1 MMGQLSQAEADA
13 SVAPYYLDI
22 ATTDAPIAL
31 CTTSGLLQAATGS
44 ARSLLRRL
52 SRIEHLPATL
62 PSELWSLLEG
72 SAPGEA
78 VEWRSLAEPHEVL
91 GCTRYLAAPGAYVL
105 LMREMSAKRLLLSDL
120 LHRQRL
126 ETTGHL
132 VAGIARDIR
141 SSVASMVYSAEF
153 LNASGRSAPPEVLSE
168 TMGDI
173 SRASASLQGTLDA
186 LLDYAHLGPA
196 VSLPVQLR
204 DVLNRAMAS
213 LRGQYGERSHR
224 IRVDLAPRA
233 ELVRGNPIV
242 IEQLFVSLLRNA
254 VEAAAAPRCVI
265 VTAFPMAAPPSLSR
279 GVTSGVCIR
288 VWDDG
293 PGIPADHRRFVFE
306 PFFTTKP
313 GSLGL
318 GLAMARQAA
327 ESLDGQLE
335 LTDDE
340 TGTCFS
346 LYLPCAEEI
355 P

>member
-1 MMGQLSQAEADA
+1 MGQPSRAEADA
-13 SVAPYYLDI
+13 SAAPHYLDI
-22 ATTDAPIAL
+22 ATIDAPIAL
-31 CTTSGLLQAATGS
+31 CTANGVLQAATGS

-52 SRIEHLPATL
+52 SLIEQLPAAM
-62 PSELWSLLEG
+62 PPQLWSLLER

-78 VEWRSLAEPHEVL
+78 VEWRSLVAPHEVL
-91 GCTRYLAAPGAYVL
+91 GCTRYLATPGAYVL
-105 LMREMSAKRLLLSDL
+105 LMREVSAKRRLFSEL

-126 ETTGHL
+126 EIAGHL

-141 SSVASMVYSAEF
+141 SAVASMVYSAEF
-153 LNASGRSAPPEVLSE
+153 LNASGTSAPPEVLSE

-173 SRASASLQGTLDA
+173 SRASTSLQATLDA
-186 LLDYAHLGPA
+186 LLDYAHLGPS

-213 LRGQYGERSHR
+213 LRTQYGERAHR
-224 IRVDLAPRA
+224 VRVDLAPRT

-254 VEAAAAPRCVI
+254 VEAAEAPRCVI
-265 VTAFPMAAPPSLSR
+265 VTAFPTDAPAGVAR
-279 GVTSGVCIR
+279 GVPSGVCIR

-293 PGIPADHRRFVFE
+293 PGIPADHRSFVFE

-318 GLAMARQAA
+318 GLSMARQAA
-327 ESLDGQLE
+327 ESLDGSLE
-335 LTDDE
+335 LAEDD

-346 LYLPCAEEI
+346 LYLPCAEET